1 MRLFLRILFVIPIG
15 FIAAVVASMAVYL
28 AAFGFRPADLLPP
41 PEGGLA
47 PAFFPA
53 WVLLSEMLRFAMAP
67 FLAGIIAA
75 EWLGLRSML
84 LWTLFG
90 GAIGL
95 VLHLFGF
102 PGDYQLTAPLAA
114 GFAGGFVYWL
124 IAGRGAGSTEPIL
137 SRERE

>member
-1 MRLFLRILFVIPIG
+1 MRLFLRIFFVIPIG
-15 FIAAVVASMAVYL
+15 FMAAVIASMALYL
-28 AAFGFRPADLLPP
+28 ATFGFRPADLLPP

-47 PAFFPA
+47 PAFLPA
-53 WVLLSEMLRFAMAP
+53 WVLLSEMLRYAMAP

-95 VLHLFGF
+95 ALHLFGF
-102 PGDYQLTAPLAA
+102 PGNYHVAPALAA
-114 GFAGGFVYWL
+114 GFVGGFVYWL
-124 IAGRGAGSTEPIL
+124 IAGRGAGSTEPII
-137 SRERE
+137 SRERQ